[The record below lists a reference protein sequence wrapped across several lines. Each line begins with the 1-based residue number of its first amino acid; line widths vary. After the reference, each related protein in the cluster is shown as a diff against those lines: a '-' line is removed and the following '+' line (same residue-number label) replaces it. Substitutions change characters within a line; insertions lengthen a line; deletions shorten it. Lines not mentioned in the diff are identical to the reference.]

1 MDIIEELKYY
11 CNEPQPVGAIML
23 TGEWGC
29 GKTYLL
35 KNELTEIMKDTHIFI
50 HLSLFMIWIFWAI
63 FCILCIT
70 RMQGDFTDNK
80 E

>member
-35 KNELTEIMKDTHIFI
+35 NYEGYTYIYTFE
-50 HLSLFMIWIFWAI
+50 SIWDRIN
-63 FCILCIT
+63 
-70 RMQGDFTDNK
+70 RGYS
-80 E
+80 